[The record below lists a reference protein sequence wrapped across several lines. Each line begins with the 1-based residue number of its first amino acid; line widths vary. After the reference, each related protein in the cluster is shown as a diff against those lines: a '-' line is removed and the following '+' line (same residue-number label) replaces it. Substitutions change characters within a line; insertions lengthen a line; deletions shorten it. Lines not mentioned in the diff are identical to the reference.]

1 MSQNG
6 WLKDYSQRIEKL
18 NYTLEESIQRGSF
31 DTTIDLS
38 EILSILRG
46 SVQEI
51 KSLQS
56 KVNVLQTQNKQ
67 LKESK
72 E

>member
-1 MSQNG
+1 MAQNG

-31 DTTIDLS
+31 DTTMNLT
-38 EILSILRG
+38 EILSVLRG

-51 KSLQS
+51 KSLQTQ
-56 KVNVLQTQNKQ
+56 VDVLKDQNKK
-67 LKESK
+67 LKESNV
-72 E
+72 